1 MPLINV
7 ITCTSGDDRGAFT
20 GAQCHTEGVGGAVT
34 ERGALTCFARATPLN
49 NLPFKHLRTTT
60 SPNPSMEPPAP
71 TPAAV
76 ESPLIA
82 VVLSVPLAGASTLNA
97 ASCSRRT
104 PPCTGAERR
113 L

>member
-60 SPNPSMEPPAP
+60 SPNQAWSH
-71 TPAAV
+71 
-76 ESPLIA
+76 L
-82 VVLSVPLAGASTLNA
+82 L
-97 ASCSRRT
+97 
-104 PPCTGAERR
+104 R
-113 L
+113 LRLQWRAH